1 MAKRR
6 TTFGKMQRER
16 DKKER
21 MAEKLEKRASRADD
35 QPEDA
40 PAAPEVDQG
49 KVIAQLDDL
58 HKRYDDGQIS
68 EEEFEERR
76 SALLALLTV

>member
-21 MAEKLEKRASRADD
+21 MAEKLEKRAARADEPD
-35 QPEDA
+35 EDT
-40 PAAPEVDQG
+40 PAAAPVDQG
-49 KVIAQLDDL
+49 KVIAQLDEL
-58 HKRYDDGQIS
+58 HKRYDDGQIN

-76 SALLALLTV
+76 SALLALLSV

>member
-21 MAEKLEKRASRADD
+21 MAEKLEKRAARADEETEETE
-35 QPEDA
+35 PT
-40 PAAPEVDQG
+40 PEVDQG
-49 KVIAQLDDL
+49 KVIAQLDEL
-58 HKRYDDGQIS
+58 HKRYDDGQIN